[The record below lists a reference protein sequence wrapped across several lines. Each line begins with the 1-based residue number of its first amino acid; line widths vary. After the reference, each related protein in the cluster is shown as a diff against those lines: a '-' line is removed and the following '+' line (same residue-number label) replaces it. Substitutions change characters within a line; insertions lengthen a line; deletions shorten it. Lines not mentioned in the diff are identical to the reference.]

1 MANLNLKTLNE
12 NEEVNPIR
20 NLWRNVLITAIED
33 LVKATKIL
41 AKKNTFACT
50 DKYKHYYSHAQKTE
64 LEYFTV
70 PNKDFYDVCQFAEID
85 HTQVRKNVLKRVKQI
100 QLKEGMNGKSYMP
113 GLQGQRLQTNSIGGR

>member
-33 LVKATKIL
+33 VIKATKVL
-41 AKKNTFACT
+41 VRANTFVVT

-85 HTQVRKNVLKRVKQI
+85 HTQVRRNVIKRVKQI
-100 QLKEGMNGKSYMP
+100 QLKEGKNGKSYMP
-113 GLQGQRLQTNSIGGR
+113 GLQGQRLYQNSL

>member
-12 NEEVNPIR
+12 NENFNPIR

-33 LVKATKIL
+33 VIKATKVL
-41 AKKNTFACT
+41 VRANTFEVT
-50 DKYKHYYSHAQKTE
+50 DKFKNYYSHAQRTE

-85 HTQVRKNVLKRVKQI
+85 HTQVRRNVIKRVKQI
-100 QLKEGMNGKSYMP
+100 QLKEGKNGKSYMP
-113 GLQGQRLQTNSIGGR
+113 GLQGQRLYQNSL

>member
-20 NLWRNVLITAIED
+20 NLWRNVLIAAIED
-33 LVKATKIL
+33 VIKATKVL
-41 AKKNTFACT
+41 VRANTFEIT
-50 DKYKHYYSHAQKTE
+50 GKFRNYYSHAQRTE

-100 QLKEGMNGKSYMP
+100 QLKEGINGKSYMP
-113 GLQGQRLQTNSIGGR
+113 ILQGERLQTNSNRGR

>member
-12 NEEVNPIR
+12 NENFNPIR

-33 LVKATKIL
+33 VIKATKVL
-41 AKKNTFACT
+41 VRANTFEIT
-50 DKYKHYYSHAQKTE
+50 GKFRNYYSHAQRTE

-85 HTQVRKNVLKRVKQI
+85 HTQVRRNVIKRVKQI
-100 QLKEGMNGKSYMP
+100 QLKEGKNGKSYMP
-113 GLQGQRLQTNSIGGR
+113 GLQGQRLYQNSL

>member
-20 NLWRNVLITAIED
+20 NLWRNVLIAAIED
-33 LVKATKIL
+33 VIKATKVL
-41 AKKNTFACT
+41 VRANTFVVT
-50 DKYKHYYSHAQKTE
+50 DKYKHYYSHAQRTE

-70 PNKDFYDVCQFAEID
+70 PNQDFYDVCQFAEID
-85 HTQVRKNVLKRVKQI
+85 HTQVRKNVIKTVKQI

-113 GLQGQRLQTNSIGGR
+113 GLQGQRLQKSAS